1 VFVDAR
7 GVPAG
12 TALEVDVCVIGGGAA
27 GITLAR
33 RFSRGSTRVA
43 ILESGGFEP
52 DAATQSLY
60 EGPQTGIPYFPLNVS
75 RLRYFGGTTGH
86 WGGTCR
92 PMEAADFEARPGVP
106 RSGWPIG
113 RADLDRYYGP
123 AAELLGIPGTRW
135 GLAPWEEESRFA
147 PFDLGG
153 RVETRV
159 GRLVK
164 KRDRNLG
171 TIYREDVRRAANV
184 KTYLQANV
192 TEIETDEG
200 GRRVRRLH
208 VATLAGNRFTVRA
221 RSYVLAAGG
230 IENARLLLLSDRHHR
245 DGLGNEHGN
254 VGRFF
259 AEHPRF
265 KAGVLVP
272 ADRALEAR
280 FYRTHRVG
288 EADIE
293 GYLALPAARQR
304 EEGLVDVQIGLRP
317 VYEGRYQGIEES
329 EDVEAV
335 KSLTGESSGGGLA
348 EDVRNVVGDL
358 MTWRSVTVPGSPL
371 PVPYPEVAGELLG
384 SAADRRSALPQVLGD
399 IAAYA
404 YTKLVGTAPLESL
417 EVVTRIASAPD
428 PDSRVTLV
436 RDRDRLGL
444 RRAKLNWS
452 LSPIDRRSVV
462 RSLELLGGA
471 AGATGLG
478 RVQALVRKDDREW
491 PDDIAGGFHHVGT
504 TRMSDSP
511 RDGVVDRDCRVH
523 GVANLY
529 VAGSSVFPTVGSGTP
544 TLTLVALAMRLGDH
558 LERGAA

>member
-7 GVPAG
+7 SVPAD

-33 RFSRGSTRVA
+33 RFSRGPMSVA

-113 RADLDRYYGP
+113 RGDLDAYYGP
-123 AAELLGIPGTRW
+123 AAELLGIPGTQW
-135 GLAPWEEESRFA
+135 GLAPWVQESRFS

-184 KTYLQANV
+184 RTYLQANV
-192 TEIETDEG
+192 TELETDQDG
-200 GRRVRRLH
+200 KRVLRAH
-208 VATLAGNRFTVRA
+208 VATLGGNRFTVTA
-221 RSYVLAAGG
+221 RSFVLAAGG

-245 DGLGNEHGN
+245 GGLGNEHDN

-288 EADIE
+288 EADVE

-304 EEGLVDVQIGLRP
+304 DEGLVDVQIGLRP

-335 KSLTGESSGGGLA
+335 ESLTGSSSGGLTTH
-348 EDVRNVVGDL
+348 VRNVVGDL
-358 MTWRSVTVPGSPL
+358 MTWRSVTVPGAPL
-371 PVPYPEVAGELLG
+371 PVPYPEVAGELAG
-384 SAADRRSALPQVLGD
+384 SANDRRSVLPQVLGD

-404 YTKLVGTAPLESL
+404 YTKLLGTAPLESL
-417 EVVTRIASAPD
+417 DVVTRIASVPD

-452 LSPIDRRSVV
+452 LTDVDRRSVV

-478 RVQALVRKDDREW
+478 RVQALVREDDREW

-504 TRMSDSP
+504 TRMSKDP
-511 RDGVVDRDCRVH
+511 RDGVVDSDCRVH
-523 GVANLY
+523 DTANLY

-558 LERGAA
+558 LEKQAA